1 MTGPTGASW
10 LPWAAARVF
19 GTGGIMR
26 QFGQQ
31 TLAIAKGV
39 TGTFTLDFPVHPL
52 GTQYGIAF
60 NSRGGVSSDAQ
71 TARYS
76 NPGATGL
83 TLLFLGTTGASN
95 GVLEDPID
103 FTMQT
108 LP

>member
-1 MTGPTGASW
+1 
-10 LPWAAARVF
+10 
-19 GTGGIMR
+19 MR

-39 TGTFTLDFPVHPL
+39 TGTFTLNFPAHPL

-76 NPGATGL
+76 NPGVTGM
-83 TLLFLGTTGASN
+83 TLLFFGTTGAVA
-95 GVLEDPID
+95 GILEDPVD
-103 FTMQT
+103 FTVQT